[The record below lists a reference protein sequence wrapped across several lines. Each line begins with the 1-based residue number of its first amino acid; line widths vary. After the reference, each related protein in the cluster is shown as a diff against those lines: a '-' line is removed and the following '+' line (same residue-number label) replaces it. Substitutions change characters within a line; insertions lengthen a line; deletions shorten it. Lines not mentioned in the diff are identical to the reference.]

1 MDHRLI
7 GSYTTEGMRDFI
19 IVALQC
25 MSFPGRI
32 RPNMESIVTKLEQVL
47 EKEMMLTTITGEGT
61 AIVTLGSQLFT
72 N

>member
-1 MDHRLI
+1 
-7 GSYTTEGMRDFI
+7 
-19 IVALQC
+19 
-25 MSFPGRI
+25 
-32 RPNMESIVTKLEQVL
+32 MESIVAKLEQVL